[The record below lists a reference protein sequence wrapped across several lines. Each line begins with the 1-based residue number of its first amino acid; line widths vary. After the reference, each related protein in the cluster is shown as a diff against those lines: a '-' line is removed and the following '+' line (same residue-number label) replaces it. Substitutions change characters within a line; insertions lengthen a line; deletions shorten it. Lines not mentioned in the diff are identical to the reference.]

1 MTNKGFFMKTNTHK
15 TIKIAMTLLIV
26 VILTSLASAQEIP
39 ILKEYQEENTYI
51 VRSQKNVDTTINGD
65 LFLVSIESDVQGTIN
80 NDLNAIS
87 ANIRVQGII
96 GDDLRIIA
104 GEANINA
111 YVFNELR
118 VISGRVTTKETT
130 IINGKTNII
139 ANHADIKGTFN
150 EDVKIKADNAV
161 INALF
166 KENLELEGRNIE
178 IGPDSLIQGN
188 LVVPEGTTLNESL
201 VKGEITYKETII
213 ERVSIRELLMGKIV
227 LFLII
232 VILAGLLHLVA
243 DKKTNNYIEQTS
255 KKPLISLLIG
265 LVSLVALTILTLV
278 GLVSVI
284 LAPISAL
291 IILGMIALL
300 ILTPALG
307 ALLIGKQLLE
317 LIRPRREIRL
327 EIILGGLFL
336 VILSFIPRF
345 LSIIIF
351 VLYVLFLGTII
362 RQVLPKR
369 RRTTKKKT
377 KKRRTTRRKK

>member
-1 MTNKGFFMKTNTHK
+1 MKKKGFFMKTNTK
-15 TIKIAMTLLIV
+15 QTLKVAITILTIIV
-26 VILTSLASAQEIP
+26 LTSLVAAQEIP

-96 GDDLRIIA
+96 GDDLRIIS

-150 EDVKIKADNAV
+150 EDVKIKADNTV

-166 KENLELEGRNIE
+166 KENLEIEGRNIE

-201 VKGEITYKETII
+201 VKGEITYKEIII
-213 ERVSIRELLMGKIV
+213 ERVSTRELLMGKIV

-243 DKKTNNYIEQTS
+243 DKKTNNYIEQAS
-255 KKPLISLLIG
+255 KKPIISLLIG
-265 LVSLVALTILTLV
+265 LASLVVLTILALI

-327 EIILGGLFL
+327 EIILGALFL
-336 VILSFIPRF
+336 VILSFIPGF
-345 LSIIIF
+345 LNIIIF

-362 RQVLPKR
+362 RALLPKR
-369 RRTTKKKT
+369 RRTANKKA
-377 KKRRTTRRKK
+377 KKRRTKKQKR